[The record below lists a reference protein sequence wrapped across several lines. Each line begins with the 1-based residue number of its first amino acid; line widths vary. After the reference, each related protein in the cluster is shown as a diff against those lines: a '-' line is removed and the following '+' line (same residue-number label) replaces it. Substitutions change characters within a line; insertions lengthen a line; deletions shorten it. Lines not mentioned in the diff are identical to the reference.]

1 MQETW
6 YRASRLCRILGNPI
20 AFQILLAL
28 EKEGPLTRGVLARR
42 VNRTVATVSIILAKL
57 RAVELV
63 RYDTAG
69 GHPRYHVKQDRAT
82 RTFLAALVRFI
93 QGAARL
99 RPQA

>member
-1 MQETW
+1 VEETW

-28 EKEGPLTRGVLARR
+28 EREGPLAPGVLARR
-42 VNRTVATVSIILAKL
+42 VGRSVATVSLTLAKL

-69 GHPRYHVKQDRAT
+69 GRPRYWVKQSPETHAV
-82 RTFLAALVRFI
+82 LAALARFVR
-93 QGAARL
+93 ATARL
-99 RPQA
+99 RPRR